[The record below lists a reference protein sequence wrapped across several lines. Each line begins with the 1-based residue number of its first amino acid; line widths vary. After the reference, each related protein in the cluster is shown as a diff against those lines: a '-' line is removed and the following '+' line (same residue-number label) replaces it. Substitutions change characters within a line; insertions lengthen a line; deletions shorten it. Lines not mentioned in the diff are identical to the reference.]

1 MIDTISVYIYFSLN
15 LKFTKRATTKK
26 TYFAHLYRFY
36 IKICLRSLPLFYDA
50 FVLH

>member
-15 LKFTKRATTKK
+15 LKFTKKSKK
-26 TYFAHLYRFY
+26 TNFAHLYRFY

>member
-15 LKFTKRATTKK
+15 LKFTKRATKK
-26 TYFAHLYRFY
+26 NNFAHLYRFY